1 MDKMTYTELLK
12 RIKEIVNQ
20 ECGESRAVITD
31 NGLTISIDT
40 GKFDTVLL
48 IKLYR
53 HKNGWGI
60 GTWMRVNDLTEI
72 KPEER
77 QEFEDNY
84 TRLAL
89 AMDKIQME
97 IGDTIIEL

>member
-1 MDKMTYTELLK
+1 
-12 RIKEIVNQ
+12 
-20 ECGESRAVITD
+20 
-31 NGLTISIDT
+31 
-40 GKFDTVLL
+40 
-48 IKLYR
+48 
-53 HKNGWGI
+53 
-60 GTWMRVNDLTEI
+60 MRVNDLTEI

-97 IGDTIIEL
+97 IGDTIIEV

>member
-20 ECGESRAVITD
+20 ECGTSRAVITD

-40 GKFDTVLL
+40 GKFGTALL
-48 IKLYR
+48 IKLFR
-53 HKNGWGI
+53 NKDGWSI
-60 GTWMRVNDLTEI
+60 GTWMTVDELTEI
-72 KPEER
+72 KPEDR
-77 QEFEDNY
+77 YAFEDNY

-97 IGDTIIEL
+97 IGDTIIDL